1 MSFFDFFNGAGG
13 TSEDEEKKPIAKFSD
28 ACFLMDYIEDIVASA
43 EDENKN
49 GFKNFKVIDSDR
61 PESAAAAH
69 RIIPKLTSRDGIDQF
84 LDISPA
90 SLATLQPR
98 IKLYKVIY
106 QDNDVNSQK
115 KQELEFVFEDFF
127 SNKRI
132 EDVLNQKSNRIGGA
146 GITECSWKLDGTNP
160 AEAERVIK
168 VNMTFEFQSPLDLLG
183 DRYDPAGGFI
193 KAPDDLTDNTP
204 NLIDLILHPP
214 QLTEVTGFKASLAS
228 DKGQYVPKF
237 YRIKLEI
244 GWAVPDT
251 FDGKIPGVTAVPN
264 SQNRNKDPHVALK
277 EELEKQRMSL
287 MLNLVS
293 HDLSIKENGGLTLSV
308 QYIASLEEAING
320 NQADILNIIKR
331 LEGAASEKTEFETR
345 SQSAEARREQIA
357 DLEER
362 IECLKLNNE
371 EVNEKDEDDLQKLKD
386 EAKQEQEELD
396 GLTSGE
402 KSAVYK
408 QFLELLNDRV
418 YGFNLRRR
426 QVEKWLESLDRV
438 KRPKFSDVASEI
450 TKKPS
455 KNSKDAEEAVDDAAN
470 EKKKSESS
478 SSFLGGSED
487 FATKA
492 KNEAV
497 DKDKKRLNYLFFGDI
512 LDVACEVMNSQLNS
526 EVDNMRILTGPI
538 IIQHP
543 RGRRIITNLADLP
556 VSYDDFQNF
565 FFETVV
571 RKQLASYPLM
581 QFVRDVLERLVKKVL
596 QPSECFPKEREKR
609 AIKIS
614 TTIFPISLE
623 AADKLGIGRN
633 NRSCSGRLNIDQL
646 CSIEPIGENE
656 EVMNCMLFYLAGY
669 RASELKGNVIDDR
682 DKGIYHF
689 YIGSDRGIVKSI
701 DYARADVEGL
711 REARQAEA
719 RNLGQIR
726 DIYNAKVKLVGN
738 TMFYPGMK
746 VFLSPPIG
754 FGDPTK
760 DGTKNGIENPDSYGS
775 LANMLGIGGYYD
787 VITVDSTISRGGQYE
802 TELDCVFAQSGGP
815 LDSIDAR
822 CDTRL
827 SKTPGENNQDDNPN
841 QASPCGKDPS
851 EGEDS

>member
-28 ACFLMDYIEDIVASA
+28 ACFLMDYIEDLVASA
-43 EDENKN
+43 EKNNEN

-106 QDNDVNSQK
+106 PNNDVNSQE

-160 AEAERVIK
+160 AEAEKVIK

-193 KAPDDLTDNTP
+193 KAPDDLIDNTP

-214 QLTEVTGFKASLAS
+214 QLTEVAGFKASLS
-228 DKGQYVPKF
+228 RERGQYVPKF

-251 FDGKIPGVTAVPN
+251 FDGTIPGL
-264 SQNRNKDPHVALK
+264 SSDDSKKLK

-362 IECLKLNNE
+362 IECLKLNNQ
-371 EVNEKDEDDLQKLKD
+371 EVAADEDDLQKLKD

-438 KRPKFSDVASEI
+438 KRPKFSDVASDI
-450 TKKPS
+450 TKKSPRN
-455 KNSKDAEEAVDDAAN
+455 KKDGEEAVDDYVN
-470 EKKKSESS
+470 EKKKSESWFS
-478 SSFLGGSED
+478 FDFLGGNED

-492 KNEAV
+492 KNRAV

-609 AIKIS
+609 AIRVS

-633 NRSCSGRLNIDQL
+633 NGSCSGRLNIDQL

-669 RASELKGNVIDDR
+669 KASELRGNVIDDR
-682 DKGIYHF
+682 NKGIYHF

-760 DGTKNGIENPDSYGS
+760 DGTKDGIENPDSYGS